1 MVSQN
6 TRHHM
11 SLHDNV
17 TWIPEKMPSKDMKS
31 KIKLKTALRNR
42 SWDTPTHCQVSH
54 CACQCRTC
62 FWTLQRDEDGSIV
75 GKCRCPSRAPA
86 VCSLLH
92 KRQLSC
98 QQRRV
103 QQPNAKDPSEASRA
117 SIEAAKQPSVNSAFF
132 DEKKK
137 MFRSYLVGQIE
148 MIEIVS
154 CFWDF

>member
-1 MVSQN
+1 LLLDLAKG
-6 TRHHM
+6 R
-11 SLHDNV
+11 
-17 TWIPEKMPSKDMKS
+17 
-31 KIKLKTALRNR
+31 
-42 SWDTPTHCQVSH
+42 
-54 CACQCRTC
+54 
-62 FWTLQRDEDGSIV
+62 DGSIV

-132 DEKKK
+132 DEKEDVP
-137 MFRSYLVGQIE
+137 FIFGWTDRDDRD
-148 MIEIVS
+148 
-154 CFWDF
+154 CFLFLRLKAT